1 MKIWCR
7 KSSMKKVFMHI
18 LLLCCISM
26 MGCGKVKETDEP
38 EKFKNEYGVF
48 LNADS
53 SYIAKMSDYRQVVI
67 DVSYFTAEDVDKMH
81 NRGQKIYSYLNVGSL
96 EKFRDYYDEYAY
108 LCLDEYENW
117 EDEKWVDVSQKEWQE
132 KVISIANEYSDK
144 EIDGFFIDNCDV
156 YYQYPKSEI
165 FDGLTDM
172 LRQIHKINP
181 NVIINGGD
189 TFVTEYMDRYET
201 ASDIMSGVNQ
211 ECVFTAIDF
220 SDSCFRESTEEDF
233 RYFESYIEKCA
244 ADNMDVYLLEY
255 TTDMQLVSEIKDY
268 CEEKNYFFYISS
280 SIELE

>member
-1 MKIWCR
+1 
-7 KSSMKKVFMHI
+7 MKKVFMFI
-18 LLLCCISM
+18 LLVCCLTM
-26 MGCGKVKETDEP
+26 MGCGRIKENNEP
-38 EKFKNEYGVF
+38 ENFKYEYGVF

-53 SYIAKMSDYRQVVI
+53 SYISKMSDYRQIVI
-67 DVSYFTAEDVDKMH
+67 DVSFFTAEDVEKMH
-81 NRGQKIYSYLNVGSL
+81 NRGQKVYTYLNVGSL
-96 EKFRDYYDEYAY
+96 EAFRDYYSRYDY

-117 EDEKWVDVSQKEWQE
+117 EDEKWVDVSKKEWHE
-132 KVISIANEYSDK
+132 HVISLANEYSDK
-144 EIDGFFIDNCDV
+144 GIDGFFIDNCDV

-165 FDGLTDM
+165 FDGLTAM

-189 TFVTEYMDRYET
+189 TFVTEYMDLYQT

-220 SDSCFRESTEEDF
+220 SDSDFGRSTEENF

-255 TTDMQLVSEIKDY
+255 TTDMNLIGEIRDY
-268 CEEKNYFFYISS
+268 CEKNNYLFYISS
-280 SIELE
+280 SIDLE